1 MSRLEAQIDRLGE
14 LIEDAD
20 AIVVGAGAGLSSAAG
35 HDYTGE
41 RFRSIFADFE
51 EKYGFHDCYSGGFHP
66 YETLEE
72 FWAFWSRNI
81 MLNRYSGATDLYKQ
95 LHDLLADRNF
105 FVITTNV
112 DHQFQ
117 LAGFPKDRL
126 YYTQGDYGLLQCSKP
141 CCQKTYDNEDLMRQ
155 MVALQRDM
163 RVPSELVPQCPRCGA
178 PMTTNLRCDS
188 AFVQDKGWYA
198 AAARY
203 RRFLKSCKGKR
214 TLFLELGVGFN
225 TPGIIKYPFMQMTY
239 QNPHA
244 TYAVVNKGEAIAA
257 KEIASR
263 ALLID
268 ADIAQVVGQLLRK
281 DER

>member
-1 MSRLEAQIDRLGE
+1 MSRLKAQIDRLGD
-14 LIEDAD
+14 LIVGAD

-41 RFRSIFADFE
+41 RFRSTFADFE

-95 LHDLLADRNF
+95 LHDLLAGRNF

-178 PMTTNLRCDS
+178 PMTTNLRCDDT
-188 AFVQDKGWYA
+188 FVQDEGWYA

-203 RRFLKSCKGKR
+203 RRFLESCKGKR

-225 TPGIIKYPFMQMTY
+225 TPGIIKYSFMQMTY

-244 TYAVVNKGEAIAA
+244 TYAVVNKREAIAV

-268 ADIAQVVGQLLRK
+268 ADIARVVGQLLRK

>member
-1 MSRLEAQIDRLGE
+1 MSRLKAQIDRLGD
-14 LIEDAD
+14 LIVGAD

-178 PMTTNLRCDS
+178 PMTTNLRCDDT
-188 AFVQDKGWYA
+188 FVQDEGWYA

-203 RRFLKSCKGKR
+203 RRFLESCKGKR

-225 TPGIIKYPFMQMTY
+225 TPGIIKYSFMQMTY

>member
-1 MSRLEAQIDRLGE
+1 MSRLKAQIDRLGD
-14 LIEDAD
+14 LIVGAD

-41 RFRSIFADFE
+41 RFRSTFADFE

-178 PMTTNLRCDS
+178 PMTTNLRCDDT
-188 AFVQDKGWYA
+188 FVQDEGWYA

-203 RRFLKSCKGKR
+203 RRFLESCKGKR

-225 TPGIIKYPFMQMTY
+225 TPGIIKYSFMQMTY

-244 TYAVVNKGEAIAA
+244 TYAVVNKREAIAV

-268 ADIAQVVGQLLRK
+268 ADIARVVGQLLRK

>member
-95 LHDLLADRNF
+95 LHDVLADRNF

-225 TPGIIKYPFMQMTY
+225 TPGIIKYPFMQMTC

-244 TYAVVNKGEAIAA
+244 TYTVVNKGEAIAA

>member
-1 MSRLEAQIDRLGE
+1 MNRLEAQIDRLGE
-14 LIEDAD
+14 LIEGAD
-20 AIVVGAGAGLSSAAG
+20 AIVVGAGAGLSTAAG

-41 RFRSIFADFE
+41 RFCSTFADFE

-112 DHQFQ
+112 DYQFQ

-141 CCQKTYDNEDLMRQ
+141 CCQKTYDNEELMRQ
-155 MVALQRDM
+155 MVALQHDM

-178 PMTTNLRCDS
+178 PMTTNLRCDDT
-188 AFVQDKGWYA
+188 FVQDEGWYA
-198 AAARY
+198 ATARY
-203 RRFLKSCKGKR
+203 RRFLESCKGKR

-225 TPGIIKYPFMQMTY
+225 TPGIIKFPFMQMTY

-244 TYAVVNKGEAIAA
+244 AYAVVNKQEAIAA
-257 KEIASR
+257 KEISSR
-263 ALLID
+263 TLLID
-268 ADIAQVVGQLLRK
+268 ADIAQVVGSLLRK
-281 DER
+281 GEQ

>member
-1 MSRLEAQIDRLGE
+1 
-14 LIEDAD
+14 
-20 AIVVGAGAGLSSAAG
+20 
-35 HDYTGE
+35 
-41 RFRSIFADFE
+41 
-51 EKYGFHDCYSGGFHP
+51 
-66 YETLEE
+66 
-72 FWAFWSRNI
+72 

>member
-1 MSRLEAQIDRLGE
+1 MSRLKAQIDRLGD
-14 LIEDAD
+14 LIVGAD

-95 LHDLLADRNF
+95 LHDVLADRNF

-178 PMTTNLRCDS
+178 PMTTNLRCDDT
-188 AFVQDKGWYA
+188 FVQDEGWYA

-203 RRFLKSCKGKR
+203 RRFLESCKGKR

-225 TPGIIKYPFMQMTY
+225 TPGIIKYSFMQMTY

-244 TYAVVNKGEAIAA
+244 TYAVVNKREAIAV

-268 ADIAQVVGQLLRK
+268 ADIARVVGQLLRK